1 MRKGQIESEMKRWE
15 RNCQLPAGVKEILGL
30 ISYQLVIFFF
40 FLTALVM
47 GKKEKGI
54 AV

>member
-40 FLTALVM
+40 SDSFSN
-47 GKKEKGI
+47 G
-54 AV
+54 